1 MSKNQLGSSVHC
13 EGLEDGATVGIELA
27 VGVTDMLGVAVVSI
41 EGIELMELLPLQ
53 IQLKHTESK
62 VVSGKR

>member
-1 MSKNQLGSSVHC
+1 V
-13 EGLEDGATVGIELA
+13 TVGIELA

-62 VVSGKR
+62 VGSGKR